1 MSNFLRPAGIGA
13 LILAGLLAGHD
24 VARAQFGNPYASNPY
39 AGNPQ
44 YQYNLQMG
52 RAALANS
59 MANPSAAF
67 AMSFP
72 TPAYNPFAAFGA
84 NPYLPTTPGTGA
96 SAGSNP
102 YAPTA
107 PAYDPYMANPY
118 YSPYSSL
125 YNNPSI
131 GPGFTLMG
139 QADVMRAYGTVITKQ
154 EEGRLI
160 REAWKQAKLKTAKD
174 AFDLKMYIRNN
185 TPTWTEEQTKVA
197 KHTLVR
203 LQKFSTPSEI
213 VEGRSLNYLLK
224 DVDQNRGKATV
235 TEIPLGSE
243 VLRHLNVKPSGQDT
257 YSLGILRD
265 KITLPSALLDLMPDE
280 DRQKLEERA
289 SALSKAALVGKEA
302 DRAMLKDFKLQIADT
317 LDKLIKKANTFGT
330 PEYMEAKRFLAD
342 LENARVAI
350 DRGSAN
356 VQVAYQQMVSKNEI
370 ETVNQLIKTM
380 IDRGWQFAPATQADE
395 AAYRA
400 LHSAL
405 VQYDV
410 ALNQQAEAGTPPSS
424 GN

>member
-1 MSNFLRPAGIGA
+1 MSNTLRPAGIGA
-13 LILAGLLAGHD
+13 LILVGLLAGHE
-24 VARAQFGNPYASNPY
+24 VARAQFGNPYANNPF
-39 AGNPQ
+39 ANNPQ
-44 YQYNLQMG
+44 FQYNLQLG

-59 MANPSAAF
+59 MVNPSTAYAVPY
-67 AMSFP
+67 P
-72 TPAYNPFAAFGA
+72 TPAYNPFSAYGT
-84 NPYLPTTPGTGA
+84 NPYLPATPGA
-96 SAGSNP
+96 AAAGSNP
-102 YAPTA
+102 YTPSAG
-107 PAYDPYMANPY
+107 AYDPYSTNPY
-118 YSPYSSL
+118 VSPYL
-125 YNNPSI
+125 YNNPAA
-131 GPGFTLMG
+131 GPGLFLMG
-139 QADVMRAYGTVITKQ
+139 GADVMRAYGTVITKQ
-154 EEGRLI
+154 EEARI
-160 REAWKQAKLKTAKD
+160 MREQWKREKLKTEKD
-174 AFDLKMYIRNN
+174 AFDLRMYIRNN

-265 KITLPSALLDLMPDE
+265 KITLPSALLDLMPAE